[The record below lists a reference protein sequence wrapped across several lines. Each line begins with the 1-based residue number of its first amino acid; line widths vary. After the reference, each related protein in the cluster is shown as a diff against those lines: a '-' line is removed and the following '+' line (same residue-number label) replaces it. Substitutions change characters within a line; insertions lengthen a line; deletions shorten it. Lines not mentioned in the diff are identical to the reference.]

1 MQINFFF
8 SQDSDRLDQHKK
20 YLSSGPSLIL
30 ALERENAVKKLLDL
44 LGPCDPLSAR
54 RQSQFLWRGTFGMDT
69 VANGLHGRFFA
80 EYIECV
86 GYVLNDYF

>member
-1 MQINFFF
+1 M
-8 SQDSDRLDQHKK
+8 DQHKK

-30 ALERENAVKKLLDL
+30 ALERENAVKKMLDL

-69 VANGLHGRFFA
+69 VANGLHGRFSYTYACPIF
-80 EYIECV
+80 IECCN
-86 GYVLNDYF
+86 LPPTLMKKTC

>member
-80 EYIECV
+80 EYIECCKV
-86 GYVLNDYF
+86 CVK